1 MEYTVHHNITPDN
14 KSNKE
19 SIVDAMMAN
28 DLLTM
33 EAYTFEINNTTFA
46 AFDRWIAQLS
56 PHFSALR
63 SSWFKC
69 IENNYMLV
77 CIAHKFI
84 FYLPVCHF
92 GELFLK
98 SSLLEPPTMHK
109 HAL

>member
-1 MEYTVHHNITPDN
+1 MLTKGCRRFFPIGYIYLFKFFMEYTVHHNITPDN
-14 KSNKE
+14 RSNKE

-63 SSWFKC
+63 SS
-69 IENNYMLV
+69 
-77 CIAHKFI
+77 
-84 FYLPVCHF
+84 
-92 GELFLK
+92 
-98 SSLLEPPTMHK
+98 
-109 HAL
+109 